1 MREALDSAESKA
13 AEATK
18 LADSV
23 REKYNDVQ
31 LRLHEAGG
39 REQCVQ
45 RELDES
51 KSSLETEIKRL
62 ADREAELL
70 REQVKFRKGV
80 TGRKVRVEDLVH
92 GFAHTETTN
101 ACLHACMCA

>member
-23 REKYNDVQ
+23 RGKYNDVQ

-45 RELDES
+45 RELDEA
-51 KSSLETEIKRL
+51 KNSLETEIKRL

-70 REQVKFRKGV
+70 REQARGEKG
-80 TGRKVRVEDLVH
+80 GKGGWKSR
-92 GFAHTETTN
+92 
-101 ACLHACMCA
+101 CMD